1 MQSTIKV
8 KTYIRTPE
16 TRNGL
21 IQMIW
26 LDRSSG
32 QKRLIL
38 SLVYVLSSADKV
50 NSMTKEEMLSNVSDT
65 VGADEEE
72 YNKVLSR

>member
-38 SLVYVLSSADKV
+38 VYVLSLADKV